1 MNIEELQQLLRC
13 REPESLKLEFKRKL
27 YDIEHHDPQVR
38 DLQWGEF
45 IKDILALVNGNIGT
59 AQKPGYL
66 IIGVTDELNEQGT
79 RDIHDVGSVSLTAQ
93 RILRKV
99 NSACN
104 PPLPDLR
111 CEESHLEDK
120 RILIITIPPT
130 PYLHETTRAIK
141 TPRATYP
148 ESVVFIRRKEDIGLA
163 SALERESILAEKRAT
178 FAQTEAPDMLKTS
191 KPGLA
196 SDSVQRHRGGL
207 ATKPRYARW
216 ADQSIDESYISSV
229 GFRLPLFASP
239 YDDTSGISEDLSE
252 CIRAYQRLLILG
264 EPGMGKTVAL
274 ERAMWEF
281 AVGTD
286 VIIPIFVPL
295 IHYDGSLADIII
307 AALNET
313 GELNI
318 ASTTEM
324 EQVIAD
330 YRSVFLFDGLN
341 EAPGNYRDKLFAEL
355 ASFLQAHPLSPCII
369 TSRSQD
375 ELWRRFHSREIV
387 EDAMVVRRIADDQ
400 IAEYLA
406 AHLGREKGI
415 ELHDRLNDALR
426 GLARVPLFL
435 WLIKEAGLA
444 GEELP
449 GNRGQLFDRFVK
461 QALKREQKQPGV
473 TTIPVYQKIEALS
486 HLAFSLYQDHRLTC
500 NRGDAIRIIAEAE
513 SELDG
518 TLLIDESLRNGILI
532 GEAQIH
538 YMHQAVQEYFA
549 AVKAQRIIS
558 PLWAPGEITAQRMG
572 RKKFSAIAIKRTLR
586 RWAKEDWW
594 AEVIVQLAGIAE
606 KPGFVAEQVLR
617 SSPWLAYWCSIE
629 GQPLGDD
636 LQTHIEQQTVAKL
649 DSTKDEDRLRIVGEL
664 ARMENPRTIYYLTT
678 ALSDL
683 AIPVRE
689 LASQTLARLG
699 EPSVDPLLEYLT
711 FADEVGQ
718 RVATRTLGMIWGF
731 PLVAD
736 LGSEDAQ
743 TRCLAAEALGTVG
756 DDRAVLP
763 LIAALEDP
771 QEGVRQ
777 RAIHSLGQ
785 LGDSRA
791 VDPLMEVLQQSYALA
806 RPYESTTIAQA
817 LNALG
822 SPTDKPLLAGLRDSD
837 HKIRQRALI
846 ALGRTWNLPAVAKLA
861 DNDPGTRREAI
872 RELAD
877 SSDMRAIDPLL
888 AALKDEDQSVRWEAV
903 KVLGHKWQTP
913 LITDLGSEDS
923 TTRCQAV
930 SALLGRSDMT
940 SIELLIMMLQDKD
953 HDVREYAVDALG
965 TLGKVAIA
973 PLFSLLN
980 HKDREFRRNVCK
992 ALSMVDDDEVVD
1004 LLAAAM
1010 QDRRWIVREAASDTL
1025 AKLGDRSIPALEAY
1039 LWDVDTE
1046 VRNLALT
1053 TLRRIGTIRAQAA
1066 IRYAS
1071 KRYGSGL
1078 HDPELQ

>member
-1 MNIEELQQLLRC
+1 MNIKEVQQLLRC

-27 YDIEHHDPQVR
+27 YDIEHHDSKVR

-45 IKDILALVNGNIGT
+45 IKDVLALANGNVGT
-59 AQKPGYL
+59 AQKPGRL
-66 IIGVTDELNEQGT
+66 IIGVTDELNEHGT

-111 CEESHLEDK
+111 CEESCLEDK

-141 TPRATYP
+141 TPKATYP

-163 SALERESILAEKRAT
+163 SALERESILAEKRAA
-178 FAQTEAPDMLKTS
+178 FAKTEAPDMQKAG
-191 KPGLA
+191 KPGFTLE
-196 SDSVQRHRGGL
+196 SVQRHRRCL

-239 YDDTSGISEDLSE
+239 YDDTSGTSEELSE

-281 AVGTD
+281 ATCPD
-286 VIIPIFVPL
+286 TIIPIFVPL
-295 IHYDGSLADIII
+295 IHYDGSLTDIII
-307 AALNET
+307 VALRET
-313 GELNI
+313 GALNI
-318 ASTTEM
+318 ASAAEI

-330 YRSVFLFDGLN
+330 YRCVFLFDGLN

-387 EDAMVVRRIADDQ
+387 EDAMVVRRITDGQ
-400 IAEYLA
+400 IAEYLV
-406 AHLGREKGI
+406 AHLGREKGR

-449 GNRGQLFDRFVK
+449 GNRGQLFDRFVR
-461 QALKREQKQPGV
+461 QALKREQKQPRIA
-473 TTIPVYQKIEALS
+473 TIPIYQKIEALS
-486 HLAFSLYQDHRLTC
+486 HLAFFLYQDHRLTC
-500 NRGDAIRIIAEAE
+500 NREDAIRIIADSE
-513 SELDG
+513 SGLDG
-518 TLLIDESLRNGILI
+518 ALLIDESLRNGILI
-532 GEAQIH
+532 GETQIR
-538 YMHQAVQEYFA
+538 YMHQAVQEYFV
-549 AVKAQRIIS
+549 AVKAQRIVAA
-558 PLWAPGEITAQRMG
+558 LRTQGEMTIYKMG
-572 RKKFSAIAIKRTLR
+572 RRSISVLSLKRELR

-594 AEVIVQLAGIAE
+594 AEVIVHLAGITE
-606 KPGFVAEQVLR
+606 EPGFIAKQVLR
-617 SSPWLAYWCSIE
+617 SNPWLAYWCSIE
-629 GQPLGDD
+629 GQPLSEA
-636 LQTHIEQQTVAKL
+636 LQAQIERQTIAKL
-649 DSTKDEDRLRIVGEL
+649 DSAKDEERLRIVGEL
-664 ARMENPRTIYYLTT
+664 ARMENPRNICYLIT

-683 AIPVRE
+683 AVPVRE
-689 LASQTLARLG
+689 LASQTLGRLG
-699 EPSVDPLLEYLT
+699 EPSVDPLLECLT
-711 FADEVGQ
+711 SANEVG
-718 RVATRTLGMIWGF
+718 RRAATRTLGVIWSF
-731 PLVAD
+731 PLIAE
-736 LGSEDAQ
+736 LGSENDK

-756 DDRAVLP
+756 DYRAVSP

-771 QEGVRQ
+771 HEGVRQ
-777 RAIHSLGQ
+777 RAIRSLGQ
-785 LGDSRA
+785 LGDARA
-791 VDPLMEVLQQSYALA
+791 VDPLMKALQQSYALA
-806 RPYESTTIAQA
+806 RPYESTAIAQA

-822 SPTDKPLLAGLRDSD
+822 SPTDRPLLAGLRDSD
-837 HKIRQRALI
+837 HEVRQRALI
-846 ALGRTWNLPAVAKLA
+846 ALGRTWDLPAVIRLA
-861 DNDPGTRREAI
+861 DNDPGIRKGAI
-872 RELAD
+872 RDLAR
-877 SSDMRAIDPLL
+877 SSDIRTIDPLL

-903 KVLGHKWQTP
+903 RALGQKWQSP
-913 LITDLGSEDS
+913 LITELGDGDP

-930 SALLGRSDMT
+930 SALRGRSDMMFV
-940 SIELLIMMLQDKD
+940 ELLIVMLQDED
-953 HDVREYAVDALG
+953 QDVRECVADALG
-965 TLGKVAIA
+965 ALGKVAIA

-992 ALSMVDDDEVVD
+992 ALSMVDDDEVVN
-1004 LLAAAM
+1004 LLASAM
-1010 QDRRWIVREAASDTL
+1010 QDRRWTVREAAADTL
-1025 AKLGDRSIPALEAY
+1025 AKLGDRGIPALEAY
-1039 LWDVDTE
+1039 LWNVDTE
-1046 VRNLALT
+1046 VRNLALA